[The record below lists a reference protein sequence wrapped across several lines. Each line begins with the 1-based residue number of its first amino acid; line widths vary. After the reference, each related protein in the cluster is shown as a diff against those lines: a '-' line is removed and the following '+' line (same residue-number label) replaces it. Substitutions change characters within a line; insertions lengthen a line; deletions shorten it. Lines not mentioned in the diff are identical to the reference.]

1 MPDGRLD
8 PSFGHRGEVLAGP
21 HRSSCTTIRP
31 AGSGGVLVAG
41 LRHGITAFTAWGTI
55 DRGFG
60 DGGRAVVSGLIMSLL
75 KLGSKTI
82 AVDGSRFRATALTP
96 HGRLFSGFGES
107 GNLRPGSA
115 VSGAVPSD
123 ALVQRGD
130 LILAG
135 NRGRH
140 GEPLE
145 STAEPDSEM
154 VIARYHGF

>member
-1 MPDGRLD
+1 VLAAGPRPGVTAFTASGSIDR
-8 PSFGHRGEVLAGP
+8 SFGHRG
-21 HRSSCTTIRP
+21 
-31 AGSGGVLVAG
+31 
-41 LRHGITAFTAWGTI
+41 
-55 DRGFG
+55 
-60 DGGRAVVSGLIMSLL
+60 RARVRGLIMSLL

-82 AVDGSRFRATALTP
+82 AVDGSRFRAAALTP
-96 HGRLFSGFGES
+96 RGGLFPGFGRS
-107 GNLRPGSA
+107 GHLRPGSA

-130 LILAG
+130 LILVG

-145 STAEPDSEM
+145 TTVEPDSEM